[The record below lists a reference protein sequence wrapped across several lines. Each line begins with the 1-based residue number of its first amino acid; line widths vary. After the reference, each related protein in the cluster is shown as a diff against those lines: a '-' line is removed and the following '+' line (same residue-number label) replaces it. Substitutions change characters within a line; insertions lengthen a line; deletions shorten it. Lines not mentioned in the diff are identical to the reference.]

1 MNNYQLAI
9 IGGGPAGYLAA
20 ERAAQGGLSAIVFEH
35 RALGGVCLNE
45 GCIPSKALLNSAKI
59 YEYATGGE
67 KYGIFTSDARFD
79 HPVAV
84 ARKDK
89 VVKQL
94 VTGIGLSLKKRDV
107 TVVQATASVRRKTAQ
122 GFEIDCDGTIY
133 IAENLLIATGSAP
146 IVPPIPGLSD
156 RLKNGFVMTNREI
169 LDIPKIPERL
179 VVIGGG
185 VIGLEMA
192 SYFNTVGSKVTVI
205 EMMDKIA
212 GNTDDEIADLL
223 MKALKK
229 KGIKFI
235 LSAKVTAVGD
245 DTVAYEDKGEVKTFE
260 CDTVLLSVG
269 RKPVIEGIGLEN
281 LGVAVERGAIVTDD
295 TMRTNVAGV
304 YATGDVNGKSMLAHT
319 AYRESEVAVN
329 RILGTKDTMRYEAV
343 PSVIYTNPE
352 VACVGE
358 TLASAKAK
366 GMDVRAVTVSMR
378 MSGRYMAETD
388 GGNGIA
394 KLIFDN
400 RRLCL
405 VGVHLIGS
413 YASEII
419 YGASLM
425 LETQLPAESLKKLVF
440 PHPTVSEII
449 REALFQF

>member
-20 ERAAQGGLSAIVFEH
+20 ERAAQGGLSAIVFEQ

-67 KYGIFTSDARFD
+67 KYGVFTSDARFD

-94 VTGIGLSLKKRDV
+94 VTGIGLSLKKHDV

-146 IVPPIPGLSD
+146 IVPPIPGLAEA
-156 RLKNGFVMTNREI
+156 LENGFVMTNREI
-169 LDIPKIPERL
+169 LDIPQIPERL

-192 SYFNTVGSKVTVI
+192 SYFNAVGSKVTVI
-205 EMMDKIA
+205 EMMDNIA

-245 DTVAYEDKGEVKTFE
+245 GTVAYEEKEEVKTVE

-269 RKPVIEGIGLEN
+269 RKPVIESIGLEN

-304 YATGDVNGKSMLAHT
+304 YAAGDVNGKSMLAHT
-319 AYRESEVAVN
+319 AYRESEVAIN

-394 KLIFDN
+394 KFIFDN
-400 RRLCL
+400 RRQCL